1 MIPQTKVIVKCVS
14 DLLTCLFIAG
24 YELQTTC
31 LFIRAPLAGKLQET
45 PAVQLSTSGSELAHE
60 AILYYHTRP
69 HRACPSVVLEVKN
82 KEIEDERRKGPHL
95 AT

>member
-31 LFIRAPLAGKLQET
+31 LFIRALLAGKGVAGDARG
-45 PAVQLSTSGSELAHE
+45 PAFDVWLRVS
-60 AILYYHTRP
+60 P
-69 HRACPSVVLEVKN
+69 
-82 KEIEDERRKGPHL
+82 
-95 AT
+95 

>member
-1 MIPQTKVIVKCVS
+1 MRTILVSTRTLHDPANKSDSKSVS

-45 PAVQLSTSGSELAHE
+45 PAVQLSVWLRVS
-60 AILYYHTRP
+60 P
-69 HRACPSVVLEVKN
+69 
-82 KEIEDERRKGPHL
+82 
-95 AT
+95 